1 MATKKPTINEV
12 LMHELLI
19 ARLANGTIN
28 SIVVPS
34 LEETYKQVRSI
45 ILERGLPNT
54 PKRLQLLERAIA
66 EAIRANA
73 GWDAVTSELD
83 EFGLYEAGVALQTVQ
98 SFVPERDLALTSEQ
112 RIQSYINASLMS
124 LDRGSKTETG
134 TWAQFVAGNTD
145 SRVQSFNN
153 VVRTAYSRGWALRET
168 SKALQ
173 DTTELLRREAETLAR
188 TGYSHYANQARNAMN
203 AGLLIETDWLLIYV
217 FDSRRS
223 QVCIHQ
229 ELTQSRWASDD
240 PNRRIP
246 ALHWGCR
253 TTGIIL
259 PRGDELEGMRP
270 AIAGKAGDKAAE
282 SFERRAENKTPKY
295 RGRKDSAFKAEQIKV
310 STPYSSFLQE
320 QPDWYVSEV
329 LGKKKAELFL
339 SGKADIKDF
348 FDMSG
353 RPLTLER
360 MREIDPRIFGG

>member
-1 MATKKPTINEV
+1 MTGKTLQQI
-12 LMHELLI
+12 LQHELQI

-34 LEETYKQVRSI
+34 IEETYKQVRSI

-83 EFGLYEAGVALQTVQ
+83 DFGLYEAGVALQTVQ
-98 SFVPERDLALTSEQ
+98 SFIPERDLALTSEQ
-112 RIQSYINASLMS
+112 RIQSYINESLMS
-124 LDRGSKTETG
+124 LERGKTTQTG
-134 TWAQFVAGNTD
+134 TWAQFVVGNTD

-153 VVRTAYSRGWALRET
+153 VVRTAYSRGWTLRET
-168 SKALQ
+168 SRALQ
-173 DTTELLRREAETLAR
+173 DTTELLRRESESLAR
-188 TGYSHYANQARNAMN
+188 TGYSHYANNAREAMN
-203 AGLLIETDWLLIYV
+203 TGLRIDTDWVLIFT
-217 FDSRRS
+217 FDSRIS
-223 QVCIHQ
+223 SVCLHQ
-229 ELTQSRWASDD
+229 SATQSRWSSKD
-240 PNRRIP
+240 PDRRIP
-246 ALHWGCR
+246 PLHWGCR
-253 TTGIIL
+253 TTGVIL
-259 PRGDELEGMRP
+259 PRGAELEGMRP
-270 AIAGKAGDKAAE
+270 AIAGKSGDKAAE

-295 RGRKDSAFKAEQIKV
+295 RGRKDNAFKAEQIKV
-310 STPYSSFLQE
+310 STPYDSFLRQ

-329 LGKKKAELFL
+329 LGKKKSELFL

-360 MREIDPRIFGG
+360 MREIDPRIFGD